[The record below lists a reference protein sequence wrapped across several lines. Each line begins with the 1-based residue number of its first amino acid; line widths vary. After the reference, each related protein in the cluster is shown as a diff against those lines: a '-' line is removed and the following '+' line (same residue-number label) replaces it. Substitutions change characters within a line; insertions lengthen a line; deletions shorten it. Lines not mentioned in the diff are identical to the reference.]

1 MNPAC
6 SGTKVTFPS
15 FIPEPAVPAASCN
28 PHQEPKLKKNHRRQ
42 QHQAVRTRGL
52 TSRER
57 QEVADTL
64 WPVQNPFHLALHPT
78 RTGQHKASSSS
89 LLLWGADWCFPTWS
103 QMPCSAQASHD
114 GLQTS
119 GPLCTQNPRE
129 GLPGQAQGD
138 NLQPAIKTQP
148 QNAERH
154 LAQPTARA
162 IWPLSCSLAS
172 PRATG
177 RCKFGAKPER
187 RDPGSR
193 QGFSA
198 PAARAQ
204 HPPRCRVARVQ
215 PAQSAGTARS
225 AEAGK
230 MYASRKKRA
239 SESLEM

>member
-1 MNPAC
+1 M
-6 SGTKVTFPS
+6 
-15 FIPEPAVPAASCN
+15 PAASCN

-42 QHQAVRTRGL
+42 QHQAVQTRGL

-57 QEVADTL
+57 QEVAYTL
-64 WPVQNPFHLALHPT
+64 WPVQNHFHLALHPT

-89 LLLWGADWCFPTWS
+89 LLLWGGDWCFPTRS

-119 GPLCTQNPRE
+119 GPPCAQDPK
-129 GLPGQAQGD
+129 GGVPGQAQGD
-138 NLQPAIKTQP
+138 NLQPDIKTQP

-162 IWPLSCSLAS
+162 ISPLSCSLAS

-177 RCKFGAKPER
+177 WRKFGAKPEQR
-187 RDPGSR
+187 APASQ
-193 QGFSA
+193 QGLSA

-225 AEAGK
+225 ADAGK

-239 SESLEM
+239 SETLEM